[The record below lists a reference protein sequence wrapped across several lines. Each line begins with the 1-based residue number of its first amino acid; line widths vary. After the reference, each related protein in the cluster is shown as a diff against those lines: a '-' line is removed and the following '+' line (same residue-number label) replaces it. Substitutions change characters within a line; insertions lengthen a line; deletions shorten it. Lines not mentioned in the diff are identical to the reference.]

1 MGTNR
6 FSGGTA
12 FSTVEPRLAVPFAVL
27 ASTIIFLVGAVL
39 LLPETA
45 ARAQTLAEALVLAY
59 RGNPTLLAAR
69 ADLRA
74 VDEQVPQALSGWRPT
89 VTLNGNFD
97 RRRVRNNFS
106 ASSTATTGGVG
117 SGGGGF
123 TSEDRNS
130 RSYSLN
136 IEQPLFQGGRTLAET
151 RRAEDRIQAQRASL
165 LDTEQ
170 QVLRD
175 VVAAY
180 MNVVRDQAVL
190 ELNVNNEQVL
200 RRQAQATHDR
210 FEVGDL
216 TLTDVSQADSRLA
229 RATADRI
236 EAEGT
241 LVTSQ
246 AAYRNLTG
254 AVPGRFESPPP
265 LAGLPESEEEARSIA
280 DAENPVIMA
289 ARFEEQAADEEIA
302 AVRGELLPSIS
313 LTGDLSRSL
322 DQFSTIDQ
330 QDEASFGARVTVP
343 LYQSGSV
350 FSRLREAHETAG
362 QRRIQIEETRRDVG
376 EETTRARAALKTA
389 RARIV
394 SFEAEVKATTIALDG
409 VRQEELVGA
418 RTVLDV
424 LDAEQ
429 EHLDAKVNLVRARR
443 DKVVAAYAML
453 ASLGRLTANQ
463 LGLPIE
469 PYNFELHYNEVKGRW
484 F

>member
-1 MGTNR
+1 MSKLAT
-6 FSGGTA
+6 GGTA
-12 FSTVEPRLAVPFAVL
+12 FSTAPP
-27 ASTIIFLVGAVL
+27 GAVRHLEVMPFVTIL
-39 LLPETA
+39 LIAAALLVSAMT
-45 ARAQTLAEALVLAY
+45 ARAETLVEALVLAY
-59 RGNPTLLAAR
+59 VNNPALLAAR

-106 ASSTATTGGVG
+106 ARSTAATGSTGG
-117 SGGGGF
+117 GGGGF

-151 RRAEDRIQAQRASL
+151 RRAEDLIQAQRAAL
-165 LDTEQ
+165 LDIEQ
-170 QVLRD
+170 KVLGD

-180 MNVVRDQAVL
+180 MNVVRDQALL

-236 EAEGT
+236 EAEGA
-241 LVTSQ
+241 LMTSR

-254 AVPGRFESPPP
+254 AVPGRFEAPPP
-265 LAGLPESEEEARSIA
+265 LAGLPESEDEARSIA
-280 DAENPVIMA
+280 DAENPAIMA
-289 ARFEEQAADEEIA
+289 ARFEERAADEAIA
-302 AVRGELLPSIS
+302 AVRGELLPTVS
-313 LTGDLSRSL
+313 LTGELSRSQ

-362 QRRIQIEETRRDVG
+362 QRRIQIEETRRNVG

-394 SFEAEVKATTIALDG
+394 SFEAEVQATMIALDG

-443 DKVVAAYAML
+443 DKVVAAYEML
-453 ASLGRLTANQ
+453 ASLGRLTARQ
-463 LGLPIE
+463 LDLPVN
-469 PYNFELHYNEVKGRW
+469 PYNFEVHYNEVKGRW

>member
-1 MGTNR
+1 MSERAT
-6 FSGGTA
+6 GGTA
-12 FSTVEPRLAVPFAVL
+12 FSTAAPGFAMHL
-27 ASTIIFLVGAVL
+27 SAMSFAAVL
-39 LLPETA
+39 LIATA
-45 ARAQTLAEALVLAY
+45 LLMPATAVRAETLAEALALAY
-59 RGNPTLLAAR
+59 RSNPTLLAAR

-89 VTLNGNFD
+89 VTLNGEFD

-106 ASSTATTGGVG
+106 ARSTASTGGVG
-117 SGGGGF
+117 GGSTF

-130 RSYSLN
+130 RNYSLN
-136 IEQPLFQGGRTLAET
+136 IEQPLFRGGRTLAET
-151 RRAEDRIQAQRASL
+151 RRAEDRVQARRASL
-165 LDTEQ
+165 LDIEQ
-170 QVLRD
+170 QVLKD

-180 MNVVRDQAVL
+180 MDVVRDQAVL
-190 ELNVNNEQVL
+190 ELNINNEQVL

-236 EAEGT
+236 EAEGALT
-241 LVTSQ
+241 TSR

-254 AVPGRFESPPP
+254 AIPGHFEAPPP
-265 LAGLPESEEEARSIA
+265 LAGLPESEEEARAIA
-280 DAENPVIMA
+280 DAENPAIVA
-289 ARFEEQAADEEIA
+289 ARFEERAAGEEIA
-302 AVRGELLPSIS
+302 AVRGELLPTVS

-322 DQFSTIDQ
+322 DRFSTIDQ

-350 FSRLREAHETAG
+350 LSRLREAHETAG
-362 QRRIQIEETRRDVG
+362 QRRIQIEEVRRDVG
-376 EETTRARAALKTA
+376 EETARARAALKTA

-394 SFEAEVKATTIALDG
+394 SFEAEVEATTIALEG

-429 EHLDAKVNLVRARR
+429 EQLDAKLNLVRARR
-443 DKVVAAYAML
+443 DKVVAAYEML
-453 ASLGRLTANQ
+453 ASLGRLSANR
-463 LGLPIE
+463 LGLPVE